1 MGDKNST
8 PERLARMEESV
19 KTLNREHG
27 ETRDLVRELTKTN
40 TQDHE
45 DIKNQLNEV
54 KGSIISINTTQKF
67 IYVGIGTIA
76 GIVGSVITV
85 VVEKML
91 GVI

>member
-1 MGDKNST
+1 MNKNSI
-8 PERLARMEESV
+8 PERIARMEECI

-27 ETRDLVRELTKTN
+27 ETRDLVNDLRKSN
-40 TQDHE
+40 DQAHE
-45 DIKNQLNEV
+45 EIKNQLNEV

-67 IYVGIGTIA
+67 IYVGIGVIS

-85 VVEKML
+85 LVEKML